1 MLSMVASMKYCGM
14 ESNLSELSYSGNANK
29 EMNDPSLEVDGIT
42 PMSKRNLEIFR
53 AFLHNLKQGVLPPV
67 EIFHDENFGFSV
79 KALGFMRKHTLIGA
93 YLGEVVTME
102 QSSQSSS
109 DSLMVLLDTGNP
121 QTSLIID
128 PTRAG
133 NIARF
138 LSGINNRSLVSRRKR
153 NVRTRRFVMDGKM
166 HVCLFTCR
174 PVEAGEILNY
184 DYNAGNEGKDIGQ
197 WTKKGFYDTS
207 NFF

>member
-1 MLSMVASMKYCGM
+1 MAASMKYCGM
-14 ESNLSELSYSGNANK
+14 ESNLLELVYAEPAN
-29 EMNDPSLEVDGIT
+29 EGMNDPALEADTVA
-42 PMSKRNLEIFR
+42 PMSKRNLKIYR
-53 AFLHNLKQGVLPPV
+53 AFLHNIKQGVLPPV
-67 EIFHDENFGFSV
+67 EIIHDENFGFSV
-79 KALGFMRKHTLIGA
+79 KSLGFMRKHTLITA

-102 QSSQSSS
+102 QSGLSSS

-138 LSGINNRSLVSRRKR
+138 LSGINNRSLLSRRKR
-153 NVRTRRFVMDGKM
+153 NVRTRRFEMDGKM

-174 PVEAGEILNY
+174 SVEAGETLNY

-197 WTKKGFYDTS
+197 WTKTGFYDTS